1 MESKNMKMW
10 LFRSNLRPL
19 EPYHSIEDI
28 ETFKK
33 ECHDFYLLQLIWYLE
48 NDYIDEA
55 VVWRLR
61 PKDEHQTIKNKH
73 WKVNGKWFSQVW
85 VDNFEE
91 CIRDPW
97 FPARPRKAD
106 ISFFRG
112 GFPEYDKL
120 TKHKNSDLLGIKLY
134 LGAGQ
139 RIYPKHGG
147 EYDKFLI
154 EEEVTFGKNTVPF
167 YKTASPNIFYPRVP
181 MESTIYD
188 LCYIANFSQLSYKG
202 QEQFIK
208 QVSESAYLKSL
219 NIVHLG
225 NKPDIGKK
233 LCRKY
238 NVFNIEFMGWVD
250 KPEVNKII
258 NQSKFGL
265 VYSNKTD
272 GCPRVITEILATCTP
287 CLISENTRLLN
298 YYKGPEGGVI
308 TFPDNDLESYVSTCL
323 NLIFSITE
331 QALEYK
337 YKISMENIC
346 KLNWKNWTKK

>member
-1 MESKNMKMW
+1 MEGENMKMW

-19 EPYHSIEDI
+19 ENYHSIEDI
-28 ETFKK
+28 ETFKE
-33 ECHDFYLLQLIWYLE
+33 ECHDFYVLQLIWYLE
-48 NDYIDEA
+48 NEFIDEGI
-55 VVWRLR
+55 VWRLR
-61 PKDEHQTIKNKH
+61 PLSEHKTISNKH
-73 WKVNGKWFSQVW
+73 WKVNGKWFSQCW
-85 VDNFEE
+85 ITNFEE
-91 CIRDPW
+91 
-97 FPARPRKAD
+97 ALEQNTLSTD

-112 GFPEYDKL
+112 GFPEYDRL
-120 TKHKNSDLLGIKLY
+120 TKHKHNNKLGTKLY

-139 RIYPKHGG
+139 RTYPKYGG
-147 EYDKFLI
+147 KYDKFLF

-181 MESTIYD
+181 VEPTLYD
-188 LCYIANFSQLSYKG
+188 ICYIANFSQLSYKG

-208 QVSESAYLKSL
+208 QVSESDYLKSL
-219 NIVHLG
+219 SIVHLG
-225 NKPDIGKK
+225 NKPEIGTK
-233 LCRKY
+233 LCIKY
-238 NVFNIEFMGWVD
+238 NVYNIQFKGWVD

-272 GCPRVITEILATCTP
+272 GCPRVITEILATGTP
-287 CLISENTRLLN
+287 CFISENTRLLD

-308 TFPDNDLESYVSTCL
+308 TFPDNDLESYISTCL